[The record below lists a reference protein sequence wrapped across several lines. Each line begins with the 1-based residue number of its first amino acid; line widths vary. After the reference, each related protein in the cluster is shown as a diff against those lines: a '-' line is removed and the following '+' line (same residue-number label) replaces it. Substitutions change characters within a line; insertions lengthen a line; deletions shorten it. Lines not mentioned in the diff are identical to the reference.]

1 MCHARILSRVDDCA
15 EVKMSQLE
23 ERETR
28 ELAEKQLAALLPGFE
43 PPDLPIPD
51 LVLAAQLNLRTPLW
65 IVLACRVIKGLV
77 ELYGFTQ
84 FAPDD
89 AQLAPLSCSIT
100 GRSAPVSFYACYS
113 LRPHIILRLLRLGQP
128 PAFPRKVVALVH
140 IFVCGSTSTHIY
152 VYYM

>member
-1 MCHARILSRVDDCA
+1 MQGEILGLHIVLTLEESTMCHARILSRVDDCA

-23 ERETR
+23 EREAR

-43 PPDLPIPD
+43 PSDLPITD
-51 LVLAAQLNLRTPLW
+51 LVLATQLNLRTPLW

-89 AQLAPLSCSIT
+89 PQLAPLSCSIA
-100 GRSAPVSFYACYS
+100 GRAPPLFFYDCYCWPLAFMS
-113 LRPHIILRLLRLGQP
+113 CARVVVVIIP
-128 PAFPRKVVALVH
+128 
-140 IFVCGSTSTHIY
+140 Y
-152 VYYM
+152 DD